1 MLGDDRGG
9 DLAGTGATFEA
20 RLVGGRERAVD
31 AELHERLRRLDRL
44 DEQLGVVAPHVGGIA
59 TEREVGDL
67 ELDVVALLPL
77 VPALGRA
84 LAGGVG
90 VVGEDHLAG
99 EVLDDLEVVV
109 GERGAAGRHRVRLTG
124 ERERHHVGV
133 ALADEDLPAGH
144 DLGLRPVEPVQQAA
158 LLVDRGLG

>member
-1 MLGDDRGG
+1 MNGFAASTAFDQ
-9 DLAGTGATFEA
+9 
-20 RLVGGRERAVD
+20 
-31 AELHERLRRLDRL
+31 
-44 DEQLGVVAPHVGGIA
+44 QLGVVAPHVGGIA

-84 LAGGVG
+84 LPGGVG

-109 GERGAAGRHRVRLTG
+109 GEGGATGRHRVGLT
-124 ERERHHVGV
+124 RR
-133 ALADEDLPAGH
+133 ARTPS
-144 DLGLRPVEPVQQAA
+144 RRCSP
-158 LLVDRGLG
+158 RR